1 MKSSSRMNIQYD
13 VLIPFFKRIFRKPV
27 YLSCDDPLHETMRA
41 FDKLFRDARMLTRTQ
56 LAKEY

>member
-1 MKSSSRMNIQYD
+1 MNIQYD